1 MSHPRGLSEDEAA
14 IWEKL
19 AASVVPLHPVPP
31 RSGEGHHAKDGGGA
45 PTAKS
50 TPTGTSGSVA
60 QPRIAG
66 RVPVASPEP
75 LPRSARRVP
84 APGNLDS
91 HWDRRLKA
99 GDIAPDLTLDLH
111 DHGMDAAW
119 TRLLGGMEQARSM
132 GARVVL
138 VVTGRPRPVD
148 AADRATSR
156 GVIRAKILDWLAA
169 SEHGEAIAAIRKAHR
184 RHGGEGALYVVLR
197 RSR

>member
-14 IWEKL
+14 VWEKL
-19 AASVVPLHPVPP
+19 AATVVPLHPARPA
-31 RSGEGHHAKDGGGA
+31 GQQIAAKTEA
-45 PTAKS
+45 
-50 TPTGTSGSVA
+50 TSGSTNK
-60 QPRIAG
+60 
-66 RVPVASPEP
+66 PVAVRQAKEARPIAVP
-75 LPRSARRVP
+75 QGLPPSARRVP

-99 GDIAPDLTLDLH
+99 GDMAPDLALDLH
-111 DHGMDAAW
+111 DHGMDAAYV
-119 TRLLGGMEQARSM
+119 RLMDGMEQARSM

-197 RSR
+197 RGR

>member
-1 MSHPRGLSEDEAA
+1 MTHPRGLSDEEAA
-14 IWEKL
+14 VWEKV
-19 AASVVPLHPVPP
+19 AATVVPLHPAKAVRRKAAAGPVPP
-31 RSGEGHHAKDGGGA
+31 KD
-45 PTAKS
+45 
-50 TPTGTSGSVA
+50 
-60 QPRIAG
+60 R
-66 RVPVASPEP
+66 VASPAPVSKVRTQHASLPHAGVQP
-75 LPRSARRVP
+75 LPPSARRVP

-99 GDIAPDLTLDLH
+99 GDITPDVSLDLH
-111 DHGMDAAW
+111 DHGMVAAFG
-119 TRLLGGMEQARSM
+119 RLMDGMAQARAM

-197 RSR
+197 RQR

>member
-1 MSHPRGLSEDEAA
+1 MTHPRGLSEEEAA
-14 IWEKL
+14 VWEKV
-19 AASVVPLHPVPP
+19 AATVVPLHPARKPTKASVRAVTTPV
-31 RSGEGHHAKDGGGA
+31 A
-45 PTAKS
+45 PQIPKPAPARRNSQPGKS
-50 TPTGTSGSVA
+50 H
-60 QPRIAG
+60 
-66 RVPVASPEP
+66 ASPEP
-75 LPRSARRVP
+75 LPPSARRVP

-99 GDIAPDLTLDLH
+99 GDITPDLALDLH
-111 DHGMDAAW
+111 DHGMDAAY
-119 TRLLGGMEQARSM
+119 TRLMGGMQQARSM

-184 RHGGEGALYVVLR
+184 RHGGDGALYVVLR
-197 RSR
+197 RS

>member
-1 MSHPRGLSEDEAA
+1 MSHPRGLSDEEAA
-14 IWEKL
+14 VWEKL
-19 AASVVPLHPVPP
+19 AATVVPLHPVRP
-31 RSGEGHHAKDGGGA
+31 AKKA
-45 PTAKS
+45 PAKPATAPSVKQ
-50 TPTGTSGSVA
+50 TSA
-60 QPRIAG
+60 APATRRTTQPG
-66 RVPVASPEP
+66 RVAPPPEP
-75 LPRSARRVP
+75 LPPSARRVP

-99 GDIAPDLTLDLH
+99 GDIAPDLALDLH

-119 TRLLGGMEQARSM
+119 SRLMWGMEQARSM

-138 VVTGRPRPVD
+138 VITGRPRPVD

-169 SEHGEAIAAIRKAHR
+169 SEHGDAIAAIRKAHR

-197 RSR
+197 RGI

>member
-1 MSHPRGLSEDEAA
+1 MSHPRGLSEEEAA
-14 IWEKL
+14 VWEKL
-19 AASVVPLHPVPP
+19 AATVVPLHPVRPANKA
-31 RSGEGHHAKDGGGA
+31 GAKPVAA
-45 PTAKS
+45 PAAVQPIKAAPARQAATR
-50 TPTGTSGSVA
+50 GRVA
-60 QPRIAG
+60 QL
-66 RVPVASPEP
+66 PEP
-75 LPRSARRVP
+75 LPPSARRVP

-99 GDIAPDLTLDLH
+99 GDIAPDLALDLH

-119 TRLLGGMEQARSM
+119 NRLMGGMEQARSM

-184 RHGGEGALYVVLR
+184 RHGGDGALYVVLR
-197 RSR
+197 RAR

>member
-1 MSHPRGLSEDEAA
+1 MSHPRGLSEAEAA
-14 IWEKL
+14 VWEKV
-19 AASVVPLHPVPP
+19 AATVVPLHPVSAPSVERVHP
-31 RSGEGHHAKDGGGA
+31 KESNGA

-50 TPTGTSGSVA
+50 TPAGT
-60 QPRIAG
+60 PRSATLA
-66 RVPVASPEP
+66 RTARPVSAAPPEP
-75 LPRSARRVP
+75 LPPSARRVP
-84 APGNLDS
+84 SPGNLDS

-99 GDIAPDLTLDLH
+99 GDVTPDLTLDLH
-111 DHGMDAAW
+111 DHGLDAAFA
-119 TRLLGGMEQARSM
+119 RLLGGMEQARNM

-148 AADRATSR
+148 PADRSTAR

-169 SEHGEAIAAIRKAHR
+169 SEHGEAVAAIRKAHR